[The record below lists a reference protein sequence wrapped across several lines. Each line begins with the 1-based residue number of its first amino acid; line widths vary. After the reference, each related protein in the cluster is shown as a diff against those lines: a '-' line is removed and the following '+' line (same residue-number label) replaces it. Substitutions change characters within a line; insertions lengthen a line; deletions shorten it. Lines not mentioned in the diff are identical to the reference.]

1 MFRKRNL
8 ICLLIWCFSQG
19 ALAEEINVA
28 VASNFTSAMNDIVA
42 EFEQHSGHKVLLSFG
57 SSGKIYAQIKNGAP
71 FQAFFSADQAKPA
84 ALQEDG
90 LVVGHSRF
98 TYAVGALALWSSKP
112 GLVDDKASILK
123 RGNFNKLA
131 LANPRL
137 APYGLA
143 AVEVLESL
151 QLKNATEPKWVQGE
165 NIAQTWQFVSTGNAD
180 IGFVALSQ
188 IMSEGKIV
196 EGSVWVVPADLHSPI
211 KQDAVLLRKGANSE
225 AAIALLNFVRGEQS
239 RKIIEAYG
247 YRTSSE

>member
-1 MFRKRNL
+1 MFRKSNL
-8 ICLLIWCFSQG
+8 ICLLIWCFSQS
-19 ALAEEINVA
+19 ALAEEIKVA
-28 VASNFTSAMNDIVA
+28 VASNFTAAMNDIVA

-57 SSGKIYAQIKNGAP
+57 SSGKFYAQIKNGAP

-84 ALQEDG
+84 ALEEDG
-90 LVVGHSRF
+90 LVVAHSRF

-112 GLVDDKASILK
+112 GLVDDKAGILK

-151 QLKNATEPKWVQGE
+151 QLKNAIEPKWVQGE

-196 EGSVWVVPADLHSPI
+196 EGSAWVVPADLHSSI

-225 AAIALLNFVRGEQS
+225 AAVALLNFVRGEQA

-247 YRTSSE
+247 YLTLTN